1 MYLIPVVVVDPSVS
15 FCLVAMEQVTPGLVV
30 GLKLLL
36 LKLQSLAED

>member
-1 MYLIPVVVVDPSVS
+1 MYLILVVVVDPSFS

-30 GLKLLL
+30 GLKQLL

>member
-1 MYLIPVVVVDPSVS
+1 MYLILVVVVHLSFS

>member
-1 MYLIPVVVVDPSVS
+1 MYLIRVVVVDLSFS